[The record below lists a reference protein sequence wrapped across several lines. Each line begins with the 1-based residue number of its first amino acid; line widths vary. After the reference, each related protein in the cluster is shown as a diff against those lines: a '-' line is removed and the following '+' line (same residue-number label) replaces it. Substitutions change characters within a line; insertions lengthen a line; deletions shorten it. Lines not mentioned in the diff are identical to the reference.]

1 MTPALVVSVAALLF
15 TVASF
20 WWLQARRGKL
30 TMSGIPAFAA
40 HVGNDRRLAIRLPIP
55 LYNTG
60 ARTRLVDELRLV
72 FPSWDDGQAQW
83 QTFHPTLKP
92 QSGDGDTHDFAGPY
106 PIDGR
111 RAAMRF
117 IKFTYSFGLMLPEPR
132 DTLCRVEA
140 RLDGSSAWT
149 VVGSFT
155 LYLGHMGDPN
165 RFITYRN
172 SVVPCEVSLSPRT
185 RPGARWP
192 RREVWEPPGRMAQEP
207 TRRREVDQV
216 PEPRSCMRFPSRRL
230 SCDCALIGI
239 ELPITIYLH
248 GLWANW

>member
-1 MTPALVVSVAALLF
+1 MHMTPALLVSVVALIF

-30 TMSGIPAFAA
+30 TMSGIPAFSGYIASDCQLG
-40 HVGNDRRLAIRLPIP
+40 VRLPIL

-72 FPSWDDGQAQW
+72 FPSWDPGQAQW

-92 QSGDGDTHDFAGPY
+92 QSGDEDTDDFAGPY

-117 IKFTYSFGLMLPEPR
+117 VKFTYPFGTSLPEPVG
-132 DTLCRVEA
+132 TLCRVEA

-155 LYLGHMGDPN
+155 LYLGHMAHPD

-172 SVVPCEVSLSPRT
+172 SVVPCDGEPESTYSTWSALAAT
-185 RPGARWP
+185 RGLDAPWRDGKGPIA
-192 RREVWEPPGRMAQEP
+192 G
-207 TRRREVDQV
+207 
-216 PEPRSCMRFPSRRL
+216 SR
-230 SCDCALIGI
+230 D
-239 ELPITIYLH
+239 ETIV
-248 GLWANW
+248 

>member
-1 MTPALVVSVAALLF
+1 MQMTPALLVSVAALIF

-30 TMSGIPAFAA
+30 TMSGIPAFSGYVASDCWLG
-40 HVGNDRRLAIRLPIP
+40 VRLPIL

-72 FPSWDDGQAQW
+72 FPSWDPGQAQW
-83 QTFHPTLKP
+83 QTFHPTLKTK
-92 QSGDGDTHDFAGPY
+92 SGDEDTDDFAGPY

-117 IKFTYSFGLMLPEPR
+117 VKFTYPFGITLPEPVE
-132 DTLCRVEA
+132 TLCRVEA
-140 RLDGSSAWT
+140 RLDGSPAWT

-155 LYLGHMGDPN
+155 LYLGHMAHPD

-172 SVVPCEVSLSPRT
+172 SIVPCEGEPQSTYFAWSALAAT
-185 RPGARWP
+185 RGLRAAWGDGTGSNAG
-192 RREVWEPPGRMAQEP
+192 VGGEPSA
-207 TRRREVDQV
+207 
-216 PEPRSCMRFPSRRL
+216 
-230 SCDCALIGI
+230 
-239 ELPITIYLH
+239 
-248 GLWANW
+248 

>member
-92 QSGDGDTHDFAGPY
+92 QSGDGDTDDFAGPY

-172 SVVPCEVSLSPRT
+172 SIVPCEGEPQSTYSTWSALAAT
-185 RPGARWP
+185 RGLGAAWADGA
-192 RREVWEPPGRMAQEP
+192 EPNAGAGGEP
-207 TRRREVDQV
+207 
-216 PEPRSCMRFPSRRL
+216 S
-230 SCDCALIGI
+230 A
-239 ELPITIYLH
+239 
-248 GLWANW
+248 